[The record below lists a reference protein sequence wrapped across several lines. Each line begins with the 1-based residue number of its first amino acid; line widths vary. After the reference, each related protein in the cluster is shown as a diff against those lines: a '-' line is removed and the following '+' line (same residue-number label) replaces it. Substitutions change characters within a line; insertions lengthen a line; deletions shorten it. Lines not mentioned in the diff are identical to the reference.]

1 MRIIVTLTLLI
12 SAQAAFSG
20 VLPDLVC
27 QEIKSKSIGLESL
40 SNSDELKTKGLY
52 KFKNG
57 QLFLSGPAR
66 EEYLYGKVTEYEF
79 GRYLSGYKS
88 IVFSGKDFKAATV
101 SHHDQTSVVIS
112 KLHCSK
118 I

>member
-1 MRIIVTLTLLI
+1 MRIIFTLILLVT
-12 SAQAAFSG
+12 AQAAISD
-20 VLPDLVC
+20 VIPDLVC

-40 SNSDELKTKGLY
+40 SSLEELKAKNLY

-57 QLFLSGPAR
+57 QLFLSSLDR
-66 EEYLYGKVTEYEF
+66 EEYLYGKVTEIEF
-79 GRYLSGYKS
+79 GRYSSGYKT
-88 IVFSGKDFKAATV
+88 IVFSSKNFSAATV
-101 SHHDQTSVVIS
+101 SHHDQTFVVIS